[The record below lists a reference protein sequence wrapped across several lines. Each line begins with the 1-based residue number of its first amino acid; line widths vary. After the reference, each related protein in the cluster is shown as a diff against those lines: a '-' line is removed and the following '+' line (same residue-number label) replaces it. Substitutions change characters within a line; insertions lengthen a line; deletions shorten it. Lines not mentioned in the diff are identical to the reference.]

1 MDFFIR
7 KWYYHFGFFW
17 NNLTKKP
24 VFTKKLFWV
33 LVIGFLNL
41 VSVDAKERS
50 INVNYFQTLEIN
62 NEHEFLGLAEV
73 PEIKSEPSDEDSFA
87 VVPKYHGPS
96 PCEYLT
102 CAIITRSLKIL
113 QITWSFSSLDLHLTF
128 FCFFMWFARFQ
139 TLICELQ
146 SIWCNLLALQC
157 TELTLLLNR
166 SAGLIW
172 INSNWRRLM

>member
-1 MDFFIR
+1 M
-7 KWYYHFGFFW
+7 
-17 NNLTKKP
+17 
-24 VFTKKLFWV
+24 FTKKLFWV

-41 VSVDAKERS
+41 VAVDAKERS

-113 QITWSFSSLDLHLTF
+113 QIT
-128 FCFFMWFARFQ
+128 
-139 TLICELQ
+139 
-146 SIWCNLLALQC
+146 
-157 TELTLLLNR
+157 
-166 SAGLIW
+166 
-172 INSNWRRLM
+172 